1 MKSSASI
8 IDRASGVN
16 SDSEN
21 TYTREYP
28 VHFTPEQNHT
38 AKRWFGSVRA
48 IRNQSRSLH
57 EMHMSDAAR
66 EKLESYVA
74 ENAFLHE
81 LPAST
86 LRYESL
92 SPSPDQWSSR
102 KHDVQ
107 QIVINGEDFELT
119 PRATVTVVNLGE
131 LEVDFNEGIPEPFP
145 TKIELLQYPAGDATV
160 RLHYAGEFPNV

>member
-28 VHFTPEQNHT
+28 VHLTHDQSRT

-57 EMHMSDAAR
+57 ETHVAGAAR

-74 ENAFLHE
+74 ENVFLHE
-81 LPAST
+81 LPSSA
-86 LRYESL
+86 LRHESL
-92 SPSPDQWSSR
+92 SSSPTQWASR

-107 QIVINGEDFELT
+107 QIVISGEDFELT
-119 PRATVTVVNLGE
+119 PRATVTIVNLGE
-131 LEVDFNEGIPEPFP
+131 LDVDFNEGIPEPFP
-145 TKIELLQYPAGDATV
+145 TKIELLQNPAGDATV